1 MNKEIIHQAAQAHAE
16 KSFIQPLN
24 AQGEVMSIP
33 TGHTVPYGR
42 KHKLAENILKP
53 EYFGI
58 KNNSLN
64 QQKPLIKKES
74 KTWFSVNCWPKKKKI
89 IYEIIQ
95 KESLSKTKRQIN
107 QLF

>member
-33 TGHTVPYGR
+33 TGHTVPYGYR
-42 KHKLAENILKP
+42 KLQMAENILKP
-53 EYFGI
+53 EYFCI

-64 QQKPLIKKES
+64 QLQ
-74 KTWFSVNCWPKKKKI
+74 
-89 IYEIIQ
+89 
-95 KESLSKTKRQIN
+95 SL
-107 QLF
+107 

>member
-24 AQGEVMSIP
+24 AQEVMSIP
-33 TGHTVPYGR
+33 TGHTVPYGYR
-42 KHKLAENILKP
+42 NCKLLKNILKP

-64 QQKPLIKKES
+64 QLQ
-74 KTWFSVNCWPKKKKI
+74 
-89 IYEIIQ
+89 
-95 KESLSKTKRQIN
+95 SL
-107 QLF
+107 

>member
-33 TGHTVPYGR
+33 TGHTVPYGYR
-42 KHKLAENILKP
+42 KHCKLAENILKP

-64 QQKPLIKKES
+64 QLQ
-74 KTWFSVNCWPKKKKI
+74 
-89 IYEIIQ
+89 
-95 KESLSKTKRQIN
+95 SL
-107 QLF
+107 